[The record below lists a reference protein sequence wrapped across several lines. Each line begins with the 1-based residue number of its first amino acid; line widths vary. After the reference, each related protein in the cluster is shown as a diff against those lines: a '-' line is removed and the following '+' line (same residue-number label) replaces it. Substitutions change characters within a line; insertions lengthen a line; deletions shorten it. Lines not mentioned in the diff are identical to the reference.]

1 MPRCSWCEREWT
13 CGRQD
18 GGRARPAWFGCLALT
33 LALDHLLYFALL
45 RTAGNVGG
53 PFGLGRHL
61 LAGCALQL
69 LAFVFVGNF
78 FGIHSTLIPAY
89 FAINF
94 FKPYPGKL
102 TVTFVS
108 SPEPSRRSTV
118 PRPHLVCSTVEP
130 GPNFRGPVFLN
141 CGTGAAGWAVREA
154 AAGAVAA
161 AAGGAI
167 P

>member
-1 MPRCSWCEREWT
+1 
-13 CGRQD
+13 
-18 GGRARPAWFGCLALT
+18 
-33 LALDHLLYFALL
+33 ALDHLLDFAFLG
-45 RTAGNVGG
+45 TTGHVGG
-53 PFGLGRHL
+53 PFGFGCHL
-61 LAGCALQL
+61 LAGGTLQL

-130 GPNFRGPVFLN
+130 GPNFLGPVFLN
-141 CGTGAAGWAVREA
+141 YGTGAAEWAALEAAVEA
-154 AAGAVAA
+154 AAGAA
-161 AAGGAI
+161 
-167 P
+167 

>member
-1 MPRCSWCEREWT
+1 MPRCSWCERGWT
-13 CGRQD
+13 CGQR
-18 GGRARPAWFGCLALT
+18 GRDRPWAGPTLRALTLT
-33 LALDHLLYFALL
+33 LALDHLLDFALL
-45 RTAGNVGG
+45 RTASNVGG
-53 PFGLGRHL
+53 PFGFGRHL
-61 LAGCALQL
+61 LARCALQL

-141 CGTGAAGWAVREA
+141 CGTGAAPGCAL
-154 AAGAVAA
+154 AA

>member
-13 CGRQD
+13 CGQRGKD
-18 GGRARPAWFGCLALT
+18 RRWAGPTRLTLT

-45 RTAGNVGG
+45 RTASNVGG

-61 LAGCALQL
+61 LAGSPLKL

-130 GPNFRGPVFLN
+130 GPNFLGPIFLN
-141 CGTGAAGWAVREA
+141 CGTGAA
-154 AAGAVAA
+154 AGS
-161 AAGGAI
+161 GGL
-167 P
+167 